1 MELINYDSRQP
12 YEDFGNAI
20 IVRAC
25 DDYVD
30 ALKELKKPKP
40 TDSKKEKAWTI
51 KQYNALQEIR
61 NINRFIWKHV
71 DRIGDLNLAD
81 EIEASLLDD
90 YLMETKFI
98 IPEEDWYEIQTR
110 GYDIEMMRHDADEE
124 HPEWRDEIENAL
136 DEAQDEEGFLTVFF
150 RGFEIG
156 TSGAEVEEMTWN
168 W

>member
-1 MELINYDSRQP
+1 MTEK
-12 YEDFGNAI
+12 
-20 IVRAC
+20 
-25 DDYVD
+25 
-30 ALKELKKPKP
+30 LKE
-40 TDSKKEKAWTI
+40 
-51 KQYNALQEIR
+51 
-61 NINRFIWKHV
+61 IWKHV
-71 DRIGDLNLAD
+71 DRIIDHDLAD
-81 EIEASLLDD
+81 AIEASLVNE
-90 YLMETKFI
+90 YLEETCYI

-124 HPEWRDEIENAL
+124 HPEWRDEIEDAL

>member
-40 TDSKKEKAWTI
+40 SDSKKEKAWTI

-61 NINRFIWKHV
+61 NINRFFRSRLYSFITSV
-71 DRIGDLNLAD
+71 DPDYIIQRLIKEHGNETIIKRVNETPFDVERI
-81 EIEASLLDD
+81 
-90 YLMETKFI
+90 
-98 IPEEDWYEIQTR
+98 
-110 GYDIEMMRHDADEE
+110 
-124 HPEWRDEIENAL
+124 
-136 DEAQDEEGFLTVFF
+136 
-150 RGFEIG
+150 
-156 TSGAEVEEMTWN
+156 
-168 W
+168 

>member
-40 TDSKKEKAWTI
+40 NDPKKEKSWVA

-61 NINRFIWKHV
+61 NINRFFRSRLYSFITSV
-71 DRIGDLNLAD
+71 DPDYIIQRLIEQHATK
-81 EIEASLLDD
+81 EI
-90 YLMETKFI
+90 
-98 IPEEDWYEIQTR
+98 
-110 GYDIEMMRHDADEE
+110 IEKVNNT
-124 HPEWRDEIENAL
+124 P
-136 DEAQDEEGFLTVFF
+136 
-150 RGFEIG
+150 FEKEKI
-156 TSGAEVEEMTWN
+156 
-168 W
+168 

>member
-40 TDSKKEKAWTI
+40 SDPKNKKGWVT

-61 NINRFIWKHV
+61 NINRFFRSRLYSFITSV
-71 DRIGDLNLAD
+71 DPDYIIQKLVKEHATKEIIKKVNNTPFEKERI
-81 EIEASLLDD
+81 
-90 YLMETKFI
+90 
-98 IPEEDWYEIQTR
+98 
-110 GYDIEMMRHDADEE
+110 
-124 HPEWRDEIENAL
+124 
-136 DEAQDEEGFLTVFF
+136 
-150 RGFEIG
+150 
-156 TSGAEVEEMTWN
+156 
-168 W
+168 

>member
-40 TDSKKEKAWTI
+40 NDPKKEKSWVT

-61 NINRFIWKHV
+61 NINRFFRSRLYSFITSV
-71 DRIGDLNLAD
+71 DP
-81 EIEASLLDD
+81 D
-90 YLMETKFI
+90 YI
-98 IPEEDWYEIQTR
+98 IQRLI
-110 GYDIEMMRHDADEE
+110 EE
-124 HPEWRDEIENAL
+124 HATKEII
-136 DEAQDEEGFLTVFF
+136 EEVNNTPFKKE
-150 RGFEIG
+150 RI
-156 TSGAEVEEMTWN
+156 
-168 W
+168 